1 VPEILPRFGWVVAD
15 LVTKE
20 MELFLDLVE
29 TRALWAP
36 PKIPRTKSITLDEGV
51 LFFLE
56 PKSEV
61 RFKQLI
67 RDL

>member
-1 VPEILPRFGWVVAD
+1 
-15 LVTKE
+15 
-20 MELFLDLVE
+20 LDLVE